1 MLGWLVARRHHQG
14 GFAALVQAAEPTS
27 VGKRLFRLLFVFPDL
42 HRLAAAWTS
51 IAISGNDDVF
61 FSPAFLLQ
69 FAQPRSLEARTPAV
83 TRAFERSS
91 LTGVLELG
99 RHIAVRWHIAVD
111 LETDADFNQNGRRP
125 GHTVLPLNPC
135 EIIEPKNGTASSRA
149 AAMRRGGSRRI
160 SPSCRSYCVRRVP
173 SGSLFTL
180 SEIIAVS
187 CVVCWLSSVYCAMSR

>member
-27 VGKRLFRLLFVFPDL
+27 VGKRLFRLLFVFSDL

-61 FSPAFLLQ
+61 FAPAFSLQ

-91 LTGVLELG
+91 LLKTGLLELG

-111 LETDADFNQNGRRP
+111 FETNADFNQNGRRP
-125 GHTVLPLNPC
+125 CH
-135 EIIEPKNGTASSRA
+135 E
-149 AAMRRGGSRRI
+149 
-160 SPSCRSYCVRRVP
+160 
-173 SGSLFTL
+173 
-180 SEIIAVS
+180 
-187 CVVCWLSSVYCAMSR
+187 LSSFWAVREIVERKKSKTQARYPAQL